1 MYKIIINIIS
11 IIVFTYMLFN
21 TNLTT
26 FSNIVGILAILSI
39 ICSLFTNIKIFY
51 KEKKL
56 II

>member
-26 FSNIVGILAILSI
+26 FSNIVGILAILVI

-51 KEKKL
+51 KEKN
-56 II
+56 